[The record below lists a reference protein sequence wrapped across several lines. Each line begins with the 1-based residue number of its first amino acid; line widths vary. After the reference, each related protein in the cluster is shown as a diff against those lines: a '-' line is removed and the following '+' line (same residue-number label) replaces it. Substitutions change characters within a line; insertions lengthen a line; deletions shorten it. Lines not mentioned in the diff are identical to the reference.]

1 MNLYKTW
8 AAYEPEDEG
17 VFIAYASMHGNTAEA
32 ASKMKEILEAKG
44 AAKVAIG
51 DLSRDDMAK
60 CVENALD
67 TVPFYVWH
75 QAMTAAYFYQWLIL
89 FTI

>member
-1 MNLYKTW
+1 MNLYTTW

-32 ASKMKEILEAKG
+32 ANKMKEILEAKG

-60 CVENALD
+60 CVENAFRYSTLLCMAPSYD
-67 TVPFYVWH
+67 GGV
-75 QAMTAAYFYQWLIL
+75 FYQWLIL